1 SLAGSSAAI
10 GAQIR
15 QGSVGQLLASLP
27 VNERAAT
34 ALALR
39 SSFAAGLNDLLYV
52 TAGLALVG
60 GVCSMLLIRRKDFVA
75 REDAPGGV
83 TKGRRLREAPPGR
96 DQSRPGPPLN
106 CPVIRPAGSGP
117 GDEAE
122 LAEH

>member
-1 SLAGSSAAI
+1 GIATGIAALGSIFSSGIQHHLASSLPPPLAGSAASI

-52 TAGLALVG
+52 TAGPAVGG
-60 GVCSMLLIRRKDFVA
+60 GVCSMLLIRRKDSVA
-75 REDAPGGV
+75 REDVPPAP
-83 TKGRRLREAPPGR
+83 TAADQESAAPPAR
-96 DQSRPGPPLN
+96 
-106 CPVIRPAGSGP
+106 
-117 GDEAE
+117 
-122 LAEH
+122 